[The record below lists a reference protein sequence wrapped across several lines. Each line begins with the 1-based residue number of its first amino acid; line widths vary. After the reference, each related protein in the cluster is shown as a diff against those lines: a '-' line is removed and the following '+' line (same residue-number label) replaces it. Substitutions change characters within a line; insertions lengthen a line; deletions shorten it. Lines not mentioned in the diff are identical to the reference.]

1 MRKTEDEKTGYNGEK
16 KSWGRVC
23 LLGYLSHGANTK
35 LQLLLFLDP
44 NMTLYIMFKH
54 TL

>member
-1 MRKTEDEKTGYNGEK
+1 MSEDKEKRVRGEDIMERKK
-16 KSWGRVC
+16 RVC

-35 LQLLLFLDP
+35 LQLLLSLDP
-44 NMTLYIMFKH
+44 DVTSSIMFKH